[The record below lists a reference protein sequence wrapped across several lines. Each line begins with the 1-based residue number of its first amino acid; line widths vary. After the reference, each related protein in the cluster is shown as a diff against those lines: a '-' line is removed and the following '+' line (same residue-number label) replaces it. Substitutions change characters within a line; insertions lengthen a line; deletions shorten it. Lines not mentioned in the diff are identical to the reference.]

1 MKIPHY
7 YNISN
12 VVFIV
17 QQKKPEFITKR
28 TLSKIRCK
36 TQALIS
42 EVPLKHVLGISLW
55 QFFPPNFC
63 KLSPHKFT
71 VIYFLRKSI

>member
-1 MKIPHY
+1 MKITHY

-36 TQALIS
+36 TQALNS
-42 EVPLKHVLGISLW
+42 EVPLKHVLAISLW

>member
-1 MKIPHY
+1 MKITNY
-7 YNISN
+7 YNIIN

-36 TQALIS
+36 TQALKS
-42 EVPLKHVLGISLW
+42 EVPLKHVPRKRKWQVHHQSLES
-55 QFFPPNFC
+55 FPCLLTLKHYEP
-63 KLSPHKFT
+63 
-71 VIYFLRKSI
+71 